1 MKHLGKYVFLFY
13 LFIYFFAKHM
23 RLSFLAK
30 LPLLM
35 YVIYDPSK
43 TVSQQPPSLAKQKD
57 WKQRGTASLA
67 PKVTKYIYKPL

>member
-1 MKHLGKYVFLFY
+1 
-13 LFIYFFAKHM
+13 M

-30 LPLLM
+30 VPLLM